1 MQLTVLVDNSAGS
14 VFGAEHGLSY
24 LVESDGTKV
33 LFDTGYTDLFKRNA
47 QLLDLDLQ
55 REVDTVVLS
64 HGHWDHGDGLQYIW
78 GKRLITHPA
87 AFMKRYRKS
96 DHSNVG
102 LKLSREEIE
111 DRYNLTPE
119 EEPYHI
125 TPDILFLGAIPRKN
139 DFESKTTPFVD
150 QNGDPDFVPDDSGL
164 CIILDQELV
173 VISGCAHSGI
183 CNIIDHAMELTGIG
197 QVKAVIGG
205 FHLKHK
211 SLQLKRTIAY
221 LKEIGSPTLYPS
233 HCTELPALAAF
244 YESFNIAQLKT
255 GMVLNF

>member
-24 LVESDGTKV
+24 LVESNGTKV

-47 QLLDLDLQ
+47 QLLNLDLD
-55 REVDTVVLS
+55 REIDTVVLS
-64 HGHWDHGDGLQYIW
+64 HGHWDHGDGLQHME
-78 GKRLITHPA
+78 GKRLITHPSS
-87 AFMKRYRKS
+87 FIKRYRKR

-102 LKLSREEIE
+102 LKLTREEIE
-111 DRYNLTPE
+111 GRYSLSATEGPH
-119 EEPYHI
+119 YI

-150 QNGDPDFVPDDSGL
+150 QNGDPDFVPDDSGI
-164 CIILDQELV
+164 CIIQDQQLV
-173 VISGCAHSGI
+173 VISGCAHAGI

-205 FHLKHK
+205 FHLKHQ
-211 SLQLKRTIAY
+211 SQQLKRTIAY
-221 LKEIGSPTLYPS
+221 LEEIGSPALYPS

-244 YESFNIAQLKT
+244 YDSFKIAQLKT
-255 GMVLNF
+255 GMILNF